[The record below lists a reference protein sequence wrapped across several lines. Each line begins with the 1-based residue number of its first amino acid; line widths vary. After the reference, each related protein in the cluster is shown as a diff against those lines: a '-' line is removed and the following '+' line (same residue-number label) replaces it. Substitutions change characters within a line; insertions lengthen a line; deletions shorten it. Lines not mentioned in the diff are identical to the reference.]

1 MCLESYKHENQSSYP
16 NRNNNIR
23 SNTKNKGS
31 KRLPECENEI
41 LVMPNL
47 VPNDLSVWPKPKAK
61 VTIFGTLAEKIG
73 YSKSKNSAKVRFGA
87 ESNKKFGL

>member
-1 MCLESYKHENQSSYP
+1 
-16 NRNNNIR
+16 
-23 SNTKNKGS
+23 
-31 KRLPECENEI
+31 
-41 LVMPNL
+41 MPNL